1 MRVVVLVG
9 KAAVAW
15 EGTQRGFLKRL
26 LEVEEE
32 VVAAE
37 EEEEEMVLV
46 VVPVMEVD
54 LEEE

>member
-26 LEVEEE
+26 WE